1 MVESMYKHILTP
13 TDGSELSKKALQ
25 HGAAL
30 AKALGADLTA
40 LTVSAPFETFTVE
53 PSVIM
58 DSLDQY
64 REIISSQLT
73 KYLEAARQ
81 IAASEGVTCE
91 VLSVEHEHPHEGI
104 IDTAKKKECDLIVMA
119 SHGRHGVSAIL
130 LGSVTA
136 KVLVHCTVPVL
147 VYR

>member
-1 MVESMYKHILTP
+1 MYKHILIP

-30 AKALGADLTA
+30 ATAVGADLTV
-40 LTVSAPFETFTVE
+40 LTVSAPFQAFVIE

-58 DSLDQY
+58 ESLDQY
-64 REIISSQLT
+64 REIISSQST
-73 KYLEAARQ
+73 KVLEAARQ
-81 IAASEGVTCE
+81 IVSKENVTCE
-91 VLSVEHEHPHEGI
+91 VLHVHHEYPYQAI
-104 IDTAKKKECDLIVMA
+104 IDTAKNIGCDLIVMA
-119 SHGRHGVSAIL
+119 SHGRHGMSAIL

-136 KVLVHCTVPVL
+136 KVLVHCAVPVL

>member
-1 MVESMYKHILTP
+1 MYKHILIP

-30 AKALGADLTA
+30 AKAVGADLTV
-40 LTVSAPFETFTVE
+40 LTVSAPYQAFVVE
-53 PSVIM
+53 PSAVM

-64 REIISSQLT
+64 REITSSLSG
-73 KYLEAARQ
+73 KVLEAARQ
-81 IAASEGVTCE
+81 IVSKEGVTCK
-91 VLSVEHEHPHEGI
+91 VLHVEHEHPYQAI
-104 IDTAKKKECDLIVMA
+104 IDTAKNNGCDLIAMA

-130 LGSVTA
+130 LGSETA
-136 KVLVHCTVPVL
+136 KVLIHCTVPVL

>member
-1 MVESMYKHILTP
+1 MYKHILIP

-30 AKALGADLTA
+30 AKAVRADLTI
-40 LTVSAPFETFTVE
+40 LTVSAPFQTFVVE
-53 PSVIM
+53 PSVVM

-64 REIISSQLT
+64 RQIVSSQSA
-73 KYLEAARQ
+73 KYLEAARL
-81 IAASEGVTCE
+81 IAAEAGVACE
-91 VLSVEHEHPHEGI
+91 ILTIEHEHPYRAI
-104 IDTAKKKECDLIVMA
+104 IDTAKNKGCDLIVMA
-119 SHGRHGVSAIL
+119 SHGRQGVSAIL